1 MEYSPPPFFKRG
13 PTALARLAFFA
24 LLSIAMIAADARLHY
39 LEPLRAVVATALYP
53 LQRVVLAPFQL
64 LGSMGGFF
72 SSQSSLKLENAR
84 LIEQRI
90 ADTTNLQRLEALDAE
105 NAHLRALLEARS
117 RQPGRAT
124 AAEVLYSG
132 RDPFSRRVV
141 IDKGAEQGLRRGA
154 PAVDD
159 LGVVGQVTRVHPLVS
174 EVTLITDREQLVPVQ
189 NLRNGLRAVLAGTG
203 NDGRLELKFIPL
215 NADFQNGDRLV
226 TSGLDG
232 TYPPGLPVAEVTGVE
247 RDPAALFARIVC
259 KPVAGVARHTQML
272 VLDWQP
278 DQPAQPPADEAV
290 TPRRGKT
297 RKGGG

>member
-1 MEYSPPPFFKRG
+1 MEYAPPPFFKRG
-13 PTALARLAFFA
+13 PSALARLVFFA
-24 LLSIAMIAADARLHY
+24 LLSIALIVADARFRY
-39 LEPLRAVVATALYP
+39 LEPLRAGVAVMLYP
-53 LQRVVLAPFQL
+53 VQRAVLAPFQL
-64 LGSMGGFF
+64 LGSIGGFF
-72 SSQSSLKLENAR
+72 SSQSALKIENAR
-84 LIEQRI
+84 LAEQRM
-90 ADTTNLQRLEALDAE
+90 ADTANLQRLEALEAE
-105 NAHLRALLEARS
+105 NAHLRALLEARG

-132 RDPFSRRVV
+132 RDPFTRRVV

-154 PAVDD
+154 PAVDN
-159 LGVVGQVTRVHPLVS
+159 LGVVGQVTRVHPWVS

-226 TSGLDG
+226 TSGIDG
-232 TYPPGLPVAEVTGVE
+232 TYPPGLPVAEVSAVE

-259 KPVAGVARHTQML
+259 KPTAGVSRHTQVL

-278 DQPAQPPADEAV
+278 DRPAAPPAEEAPV
-290 TPRRGKT
+290 PKRGKA
-297 RKGGG
+297 RKGG